1 MAAGNSRPDRP
12 EDPTPGPTGG
22 IAAPQG
28 HRTGPGSTT
37 LGIDALLKV
46 TTSGRRLFR
55 HRGDEADIR
64 DTWPLSRARIAGL
77 RADAEYRC

>member
-12 EDPTPGPTGG
+12 KDPTPGPTGG

-46 TTSGRRLFR
+46 MTSGRRPFR
-55 HRGDEADIR
+55 YRGDDADIWK
-64 DTWPLSRARIAGL
+64 TWALVEGPDRRTSG
-77 RADAEYRC
+77 